1 MSHFVILG
9 RVGAHLIDELD
20 KVLAR
25 AKSPGGGVGVG
36 VWLRTVE
43 VAIPFASSDGS
54 DVSPTTIVV
63 GETPLPLAVARELL
77 LPLQQAVL
85 VSAADVDAASPSSR
99 GVLVMRVTLP
109 RPDSPDS
116 PNEPFNP
123 TT

>member
-54 DVSPTTIVV
+54 DVSPATIVV